1 MLRLIIVK
9 YIKCNIWRSLVNFTK
24 YSSHLALSGFI
35 FTLVLFFVFDNEVY
49 PLTNNK
55 AINVNFNSSY
65 WEIGQNM
72 SSARNEL
79 AAVLLDN
86 KIYVIGG
93 ENIAAGGSQK
103 DTLDVYDTVKGKWI
117 EDNNIAQMPASLDHT
132 AAATYDGKIYVVGGF
147 HERKTPTDKLYIYD
161 PEKNEWEEGTPL
173 PSPSGALTADFIN
186 GTLYAIGGLNSSHI
200 PTNTNE
206 AYDPKTNS
214 WTTKS
219 QMPTARHHIS
229 SAVIDGKLF
238 VVGGRILGNGVMS
251 EDIDEALSNF
261 DRNEVYDPKSDSW
274 EIREPMLVKRS
285 GFTAAAYNGNLY
297 VFGGEGIGEVY
308 DSVEKYDPGSNAWT
322 FEAPLP
328 TGRMGLKA
336 VPVDDRIYV
345 IGGRT
350 IDQSG
355 LVPLNVNEILYVK
368 NDK

>member
-1 MLRLIIVK
+1 M
-9 YIKCNIWRSLVNFTK
+9 
-24 YSSHLALSGFI
+24 
-35 FTLVLFFVFDNEVY
+35 
-49 PLTNNK
+49 
-55 AINVNFNSSY
+55 NVNSNSSY
-65 WEIGQNM
+65 WEIGPNM
-72 SSARNEL
+72 SNARNEL

-93 ENIAAGGSQK
+93 EDIAAGGNQK
-103 DTLDVYDTVKGKWI
+103 DTLEVYDIVNGKWL
-117 EDNNIAQMPASLDHT
+117 ENKTAQMPASLDHT

-161 PEKNEWEEGTPL
+161 PKKNEWDEGTPL
-173 PSPSGALTADFIN
+173 PSARGALTADFIN

-206 AYDPKTNS
+206 AYDPKTNT

-219 QMPTARHHIS
+219 PMPTARHHIS

-251 EDIDEALSNF
+251 EDMDEALSNF
-261 DRNEVYDPKSDSW
+261 DRNEVYDPQSDSW

-285 GFTAAAYNGNLY
+285 GFTAAAHNGNMY

-308 DSVEKYDPGSNAWT
+308 DSVEKYDPVSNGWT
-322 FEAPLP
+322 FEEPLP
-328 TGRMGLKA
+328 TGRMGLEA
-336 VPVDDRIYV
+336 VAVDAKIYV
-345 IGGRT
+345 IGGQL

-355 LVPLNVNEILYVK
+355 LVPLNVNEILHVK
-368 NDK
+368 NDAVNNIESK